1 MNDGLS
7 NHTGIYLPLLTLAV
21 LLVMVFA
28 AGVLAGMFACW
39 LLA

>member
-1 MNDGLS
+1 MTDGLS
-7 NHTGIYLPLLTLAV
+7 NHTGIFLPFLILAA

-28 AGVLAGMFACW
+28 AGVLAGMLACW